1 MMTESISAKQT
12 VSHYG
17 QSPALRGIVGNVVSG
32 LQRQHADSGVPLPH
46 VSVDVPLAHKFEGNV
61 VVLEEL
67 LNVWLCDAVR
77 AAAGSAAMA
86 RTAEVLITSVEYA
99 DCIEIEIAD
108 SGSSL
113 SERQKVGGGVV
124 GRVHA
129 VAHQELLD
137 QVHGDMR
144 LDDCAEGGVA
154 VTLRF
159 PRVVSQRMAA

>member
-1 MMTESISAKQT
+1 MTESISAKQT
-12 VSHYG
+12 TSHYG
-17 QSPALRGIVGNVVSG
+17 RSPALREIVGNVVSD

-46 VSVDVPLAHKFEGNV
+46 VSVDVPRAHRFEGDV

-77 AAAGSAAMA
+77 AAAGSAVMA
-86 RTAEVLITSVEYA
+86 TSVEYA

-108 SGSSL
+108 SGPSL
-113 SERQKVGGGVV
+113 LERQKLGGGVV

-129 VAHQELLD
+129 VSQQKLLD

-154 VTLRF
+154 VTMRF
-159 PRVVSQRMAA
+159 QRVVSRRIAA

>member
-1 MMTESISAKQT
+1 MTESISVKQAA
-12 VSHYG
+12 SHYG
-17 QSPALRGIVGNVVSG
+17 QSPALRGIVGNVVSD
-32 LQRQHADSGVPLPH
+32 LQRQHADSGVPLPQ
-46 VSVDVPLAHKFEGNV
+46 VLVDVPRSHRFEGNV

-77 AAAGSAAMA
+77 AAAGSAVMA

-108 SGSSL
+108 SGPSL
-113 SERQKVGGGVV
+113 LERQKLGGGVV

-129 VAHQELLD
+129 VSQQKLLD

-159 PRVVSQRMAA
+159 QRVVSRRIAA

>member
-1 MMTESISAKQT
+1 MTESISAKQT
-12 VSHYG
+12 TNHYG
-17 QSPALRGIVGNVVSG
+17 QAPALLGIVGNVVSD

-46 VSVDVPLAHKFEGNV
+46 VSVDVPRAHRFEGNV

-99 DCIEIEIAD
+99 DFIEIEIAD
-108 SGSSL
+108 SGPSL
-113 SERQKVGGGVV
+113 SERQKLGGGVV

-129 VAHQELLD
+129 VSQQKLLD
-137 QVHGDMR
+137 QVCGDMR

-154 VTLRF
+154 VTMRL
-159 PRVVSQRMAA
+159 PKVVSQRMAA